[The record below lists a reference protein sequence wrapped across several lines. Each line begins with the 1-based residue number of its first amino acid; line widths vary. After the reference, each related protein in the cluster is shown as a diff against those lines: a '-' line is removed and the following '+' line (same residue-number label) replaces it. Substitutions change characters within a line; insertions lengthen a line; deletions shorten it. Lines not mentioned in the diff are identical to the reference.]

1 MPPVTPVPVRPVSS
15 TDGVTLALHD
25 LGGDG
30 PPVLLCHPTG
40 FLAMTWAPLAAEL
53 ADAAHC
59 WALDFRGH
67 GDSDAPAS
75 GDYDWARMADDVLA
89 VADDL
94 GLRGARGAGH
104 SMGGAAL
111 VMAEQ
116 RRPGTFSRL
125 WLYEPIIPPTGA
137 GGRQRPNLMA
147 DAARRRRPL
156 FPDRESAYGNFA
168 AKPPLDTLAPAA
180 LRAYVD
186 FGLRDVPGDGD
197 GAVELKCR
205 PEVEALVFDG
215 GMEQPTF
222 DRLGEVGSRVTV
234 ATSGDGVGPALFAPA
249 IVDKLTDA
257 VLERHHELT
266 HFGPMEDPAGMAAA
280 VRAALDLG

>member
-1 MPPVTPVPVRPVSS
+1 MPPVAPVPVRHVAS

-25 LGGDG
+25 LGGEG

-40 FLAMTWAPLAAEL
+40 FLAMTWAPLAAAL

-125 WLYEPIIPPTGA
+125 WLYEPIIPPA
-137 GGRQRPNLMA
+137 VAEGRPRHNPMA
-147 DAARRRRPL
+147 EAARRRRPG
-156 FPDRESAYGNFA
+156 FADRDQAYANFA
-168 AKPPLDTLAPAA
+168 AKPPLDVLDPTVLQ
-180 LRAYVD
+180 AYVD
-186 FGLRDVPGDGD
+186 FGLRDVPGER
-197 GAVELKCR
+197 AVELKCR
-205 PEVEALVFDG
+205 PEIEARVFG
-215 GMEQPTF
+215 GSMAQPTY
-222 DRLGEVGSRVTV
+222 DRLGEVRCRVTV
-234 ATSGDGVGPALFAPA
+234 ASSGDGAGPALFAPA
-249 IVDKLTDA
+249 IARNLPDA
-257 VLERHHELT
+257 VLERHPELT
-266 HFGPMEDPAGMAAA
+266 HFGPMEDPAGMAVA